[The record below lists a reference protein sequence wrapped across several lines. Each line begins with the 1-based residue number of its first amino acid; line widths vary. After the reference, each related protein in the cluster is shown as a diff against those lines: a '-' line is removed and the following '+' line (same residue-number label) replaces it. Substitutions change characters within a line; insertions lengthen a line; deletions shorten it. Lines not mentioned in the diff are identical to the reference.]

1 MGHPDLAML
10 LYIEALAAMRRTLG
24 DEDPGALINLITNR
38 ASLYKETNQ
47 YALAL
52 PLCEEAVARRRR
64 VLGNANVDTLISMNS
79 MSNLYDDM
87 GRHDP
92 AVPRCNEVLAARRRI
107 LGNAHPQTLDSIN
120 NMAVLHENMG
130 EHVAA
135 ATLVRESP
143 RLIGWRPC
151 GPAGRLA
158 VVCVFCFE
166 HQLWYRLK
174 RRVSRFSIICAC
186 ELR

>member
-64 VLGNANVDTLISMNS
+64 VLGNANVDTLISITCPIYTMTWVD
-79 MSNLYDDM
+79 MIRLY
-87 GRHDP
+87 RC
-92 AVPRCNEVLAARRRI
+92 ATRSSPRAGGSWATPTHRRSTPSTTWLSYTRIWASTWQRRRWC
-107 LGNAHPQTLDSIN
+107 
-120 NMAVLHENMG
+120 
-130 EHVAA
+130 
-135 ATLVRESP
+135 ES
-143 RLIGWRPC
+143 
-151 GPAGRLA
+151 
-158 VVCVFCFE
+158 
-166 HQLWYRLK
+166 
-174 RRVSRFSIICAC
+174 RRA
-186 ELR
+186 